1 MATAYQF
8 FAELAARYGGV
19 DRTDPEAVTAFY
31 RDVIQTLPVKTIEQI
46 LDELLE
52 CEMESNMEEI
62 EPWYPAPVALP
73 RLRHSPSLPPPFWLG
88 GWRRLMARRT

>member
-8 FAELAARYGGV
+8 FSELAAHYGGV
-19 DRTDPEAVTAFY
+19 DRADPDAVTAFY
-31 RDVIQTLPVKTIEQI
+31 KEGLETLPVAKIEAI

-52 CEMESNMEEI
+52 CEMESRTEEI

-88 GWRRLMARRT
+88 GWRQWLRKSP